1 MSVQEWKR
9 CVDRDNRGPSLPD
22 LTVRSCGCGVGLGS
36 GFGLGFFE
44 SEEVDVTTSVTN
56 DNRLAIKGDGTAI
69 RRAVA
74 GENSDELATRGEVGL
89 QTLGEGG
96 SVSASLGDED
106 AALSGKCNATNR
118 LLCTGKAVNPSP
130 SGAELAPAPD
140 ASQGPRADGVISGK
154 WTAALAKSLRI
165 S

>member
-96 SVSASLGDED
+96 SVSASL
-106 AALSGKCNATNR
+106 AR
-118 LLCTGKAVNPSP
+118 L
-130 SGAELAPAPD
+130 
-140 ASQGPRADGVISGK
+140 
-154 WTAALAKSLRI
+154 
-165 S
+165 